1 MSSSDALS
9 TQCRRGRVLPAKTAA
24 AAAAVPAA
32 DLDGAADATAAAD
45 ADAGAA
51 AAEDDDS
58 EEPEAEAAGA
68 AAGRAAAALSL
79 PVSPSAPTWDCC
91 SCRGETSEADSG
103 REGVRRRG
111 FMSVSMRSLR
121 ASSSGNGT

>member
-1 MSSSDALS
+1 M
-9 TQCRRGRVLPAKTAA
+9 LPAK
-24 AAAAVPAA
+24 AAAVPAA
-32 DLDGAADATAAAD
+32 GPDGAADATAAAD
-45 ADAGAA
+45 ADAAA
-51 AAEDDDS
+51 AAADDDDDDDDDS
-58 EEPEAEAAGA
+58 EEPEAGAAGA